1 MKKGASKRLKKESFR
16 QEALRRR
23 KALSPLERRQKSALI
38 FKELQ
43 SLRVFEPC
51 QTIMTYLNFRDEV
64 ETTPIAEKILQD
76 GKDLIIP
83 FCQRREIVPCAIT
96 DLVKDVQV
104 SNFGIRE
111 PLPDRLKPVSPEEID
126 LVLVPGLA
134 FDYHG
139 HRIGFGAGY
148 YDRFLPR
155 LRQDAV
161 IIGIAFACQLFDNL
175 PREDY
180 DYKLPLLVTENGL
193 INAR

>member
-1 MKKGASKRLKKESFR
+1 MKKDFFR
-16 QEALRRR
+16 QEALERRQ
-23 KALSPLERRQKSALI
+23 ALSPSERKQKSARI
-38 FKELQ
+38 FEELQ
-43 SLRVFEPC
+43 SLGVFEPC

-76 GKDLIIP
+76 GKRLVIP

-96 DLVKDVQV
+96 DLVKDVQL
-104 SNFGIRE
+104 SKFGIRE
-111 PLPDRLKPVSPEEID
+111 PLPDRLEPVSPEEID

-155 LRQDAV
+155 LRRDTV

-175 PREDY
+175 PWEEY
-180 DYKLPLLVTENGL
+180 DYKLPLLVTENGV
-193 INAR
+193 INAS